1 MKIPLEKRDF
11 YRVVLTD
18 VLPYEVP
25 FILTNEGFYKK
36 LKSSA
41 LKGNRIFQ
49 SIFFSDDDVATK
61 PLVYRITKD
70 SESERS
76 LYLTHPSTQ
85 IKVCSLYKDYN
96 QLVTHLCSRSTF
108 SLRYP
113 DKIAF
118 SYYTKEKKSD
128 SNPEEKFK
136 DEGVGVDIDGEKE
149 PVYASTFY
157 EYKDVSFLYKFYDS
171 YQFHRIE
178 KKFDNLFKFDIAK
191 CFASISTFQLSRSI
205 RDLESYHKSKGY
217 HSFELQFEKLMNLA
231 NFGDSHGIV
240 VGPEFA
246 RIFAEILLQSIDVK
260 IKKRLKN
267 LTPSIVESSDYVIK
281 RYVDDYF
288 LFYNEEGVRRVIY
301 DTVIDELA
309 EYKLFCNESKNKKS
323 SVPFITGVSIAKQE
337 YKKQI
342 EQLFNKFDYI
352 DEENEVKGISVPMN
366 RYNRMANQIITDI
379 KCIVY
384 NNDISYSSIT
394 GYYFTLARIKVS
406 EIDEHISDFKNDVK
420 QCEKVTN
427 FLLVIIELSFF
438 IHSMDFR
445 VRSTYLIS
453 QIVIIINRIS
463 KSLGE
468 SNSELIKKKIYDE
481 SYLAIK
487 SSIKKKTMKD
497 IECLNLLIAIRDIDV
512 NYRLS
517 KDDLEDVVGLKGDN
531 YNSNYFSLMTCLF
544 YTENKVDYKGTRGKV
559 VACILKKFDDR
570 YLNIVNDS
578 ERAHLLFDSLRCPY
592 LTLKMK
598 NEIAQKA
605 LSVFCDIT
613 KSEIEDFIKIVSES
627 NWFIDWSKST
637 SESIERLLK
646 KKELKSPY
654 GH

>member
-191 CFASISTFQLSRSI
+191 CSRI
-205 RDLESYHKSKGY
+205 
-217 HSFELQFEKLMNLA
+217 Q
-231 NFGDSHGIV
+231 
-240 VGPEFA
+240 
-246 RIFAEILLQSIDVK
+246 
-260 IKKRLKN
+260 
-267 LTPSIVESSDYVIK
+267 
-281 RYVDDYF
+281 
-288 LFYNEEGVRRVIY
+288 
-301 DTVIDELA
+301 
-309 EYKLFCNESKNKKS
+309 
-323 SVPFITGVSIAKQE
+323 
-337 YKKQI
+337 
-342 EQLFNKFDYI
+342 
-352 DEENEVKGISVPMN
+352 
-366 RYNRMANQIITDI
+366 
-379 KCIVY
+379 
-384 NNDISYSSIT
+384 
-394 GYYFTLARIKVS
+394 
-406 EIDEHISDFKNDVK
+406 
-420 QCEKVTN
+420 
-427 FLLVIIELSFF
+427 
-438 IHSMDFR
+438 
-445 VRSTYLIS
+445 VRSAPLA
-453 QIVIIINRIS
+453 
-463 KSLGE
+463 KLGCF
-468 SNSELIKKKIYDE
+468 
-481 SYLAIK
+481 A
-487 SSIKKKTMKD
+487 
-497 IECLNLLIAIRDIDV
+497 
-512 NYRLS
+512 
-517 KDDLEDVVGLKGDN
+517 
-531 YNSNYFSLMTCLF
+531 
-544 YTENKVDYKGTRGKV
+544 
-559 VACILKKFDDR
+559 
-570 YLNIVNDS
+570 
-578 ERAHLLFDSLRCPY
+578 
-592 LTLKMK
+592 
-598 NEIAQKA
+598 
-605 LSVFCDIT
+605 
-613 KSEIEDFIKIVSES
+613 
-627 NWFIDWSKST
+627 
-637 SESIERLLK
+637 
-646 KKELKSPY
+646 
-654 GH
+654 